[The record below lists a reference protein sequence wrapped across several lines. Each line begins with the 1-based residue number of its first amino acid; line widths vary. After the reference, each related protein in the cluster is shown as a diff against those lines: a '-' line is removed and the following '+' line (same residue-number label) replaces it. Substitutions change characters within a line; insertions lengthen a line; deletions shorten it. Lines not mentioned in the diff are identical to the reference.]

1 LNYAQ
6 IIRRNYPKDT
16 AGIQTRD
23 RLLMSL
29 LFIASLFSS
38 IILHDSILR
47 YGPPSTVLFIVAM
60 VAVLDLRDSRQRDHL
75 TSFMLDNKLHVG
87 VMGLYITVITVSAL
101 IVGMSIVNFY
111 FLIVAVSYLLLP
123 RSHVNLKIRSG
134 VLMIII

>member
-6 IIRRNYPKDT
+6 IIGRNYPKYT
-16 AGIQTRD
+16 EGIQTGD
-23 RLLMSL
+23 RLLMSS
-29 LFIASLFSS
+29 LFITSLFPS

-47 YGPPSTVLFIVAM
+47 YGPPFTVLFIVAT
-60 VAVLDLRDSRQRDHL
+60 VAVLDLRDSRKRDRV
-75 TSFMLDNKLHVG
+75 TSFMLANKLLVA
-87 VMGLYITVITVSAL
+87 VVGLYIPVITISAL
-101 IVGMSIVNFY
+101 IFGMSVNFY

>member
-6 IIRRNYPKDT
+6 IIGRNYPKYT
-16 AGIQTRD
+16 EGIQTGD
-23 RLLMSL
+23 RLLMSS
-29 LFIASLFSS
+29 LFITSLFPS

-47 YGPPSTVLFIVAM
+47 YGPPFTVLFIVAT
-60 VAVLDLRDSRQRDHL
+60 VAVLDLRDSRKRDRV
-75 TSFMLDNKLHVG
+75 TSFMLANKLLVA
-87 VMGLYITVITVSAL
+87 VVGLYIPVITISAL
-101 IVGMSIVNFY
+101 IFGMSIVNFF

>member
-1 LNYAQ
+1 
-6 IIRRNYPKDT
+6 
-16 AGIQTRD
+16 
-23 RLLMSL
+23 MSL

-38 IILHDSILR
+38 ITLHDSILR